1 MRGQTVRAQYHY
13 ITPTAAMAIKVIFKL
28 RVNMG
33 LDLIA
38 TEPVSNKKE
47 RNIRGSVRLPALKF
61 GNNQLGPGEKS
72 GTLTPLVRA
81 GQWSQHN
88 DPCHEKQVTH

>member
-1 MRGQTVRAQYHY
+1 
-13 ITPTAAMAIKVIFKL
+13 
-28 RVNMG
+28 MG

-47 RNIRGSVRLPALKF
+47 RNTRASVLPALKF
-61 GNNQLGPGEKS
+61 GNNQSGLAAKS

-81 GQWSQHN
+81 GQWSQNN